1 MDKQFRSR
9 FVEVIK
15 KLYIN
20 VPLQLLDVM
29 QVPTYAKYLWPT
41 TKVIKLTEE
50 CRVAV
55 LNKLLTKKKDYTNT
69 LTMRFVTLV
78 RGVSVMTYVVFDK
91 LNYTTLSPT
100 PIFCL

>member
-50 CRVAV
+50 
-55 LNKLLTKKKDYTNT
+55 
-69 LTMRFVTLV
+69 
-78 RGVSVMTYVVFDK
+78 RG
-91 LNYTTLSPT
+91 
-100 PIFCL
+100 